1 MGDKETAKLFGN
13 SELLIFGSNGEMKPL
28 GKVVECSTS
37 LESEEDADYVPTKG
51 SFSFSFEMPRLSK
64 WFEEN
69 ANLKPIQEAQNML
82 DRLRDYHAL
91 WHKYYGFGMRKE
103 RRKIERY
110 FNALA
115 QRFALHCKIYNITI
129 QSKKTNEHKD

>member
-1 MGDKETAKLFGN
+1 MGDKDTNMLFGN
-13 SELLIFGSNGEMKPL
+13 CAIFIGKSEADMETLE
-28 GKVVECSTS
+28 VVEDS
-37 LESEEDADYVPTKG
+37 LRLNPEEVDYVPTKD
-51 SFSFSFEMPRLSK
+51 SFSFSFEVPSLSK

-69 ANLKPIQEAQNML
+69 ANLKPIREAQAML
-82 DRLRDYHAL
+82 GRLRDYHAL

-103 RRKIERY
+103 RRKIERN

-129 QSKKTNEHKD
+129 KSKKTNEHKD